1 MLGLTSGE
9 LTLVLILVG
18 AVVSARFWPALG
30 AAIAVRLAPAP
41 GPLAEPSA
49 LSAEAKSQR
58 TNDTDST

>member
-30 AAIAVRLAPAP
+30 AAIAVRLGPAR
-41 GPLAEPSA
+41 LAESSA
-49 LSAEAKSQR
+49 LPAEAKSQR